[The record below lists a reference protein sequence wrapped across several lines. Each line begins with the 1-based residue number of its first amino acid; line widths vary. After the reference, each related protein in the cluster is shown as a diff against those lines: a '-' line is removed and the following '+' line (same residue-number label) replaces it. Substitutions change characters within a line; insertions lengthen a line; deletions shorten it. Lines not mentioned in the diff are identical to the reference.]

1 MLFNNPLLFNTNIQ
15 VFLSLLQ
22 NILGM
27 DYTVFLEWIGYL
39 ASVVIAI
46 SMAMN
51 SLVRFRVINLIGA
64 ALFSVYG
71 FLIGSIPVGLMNG
84 LIVIVDIYYLL
95 DFLSKKEVF
104 EAIEVDKNGRFLLKF
119 LTLYKKDIQK
129 AFPDFE
135 FDTNGCDVNFFVL
148 RNMTLAGLFL
158 ATHIDNGVLRVE
170 LDYAI
175 PEMRDFKSGKFMYAN
190 LTSRFIEMGYT
201 KLITKKLGK
210 KHNKYLKQIGFSDT
224 QDGMMEYSLV

>member
-1 MLFNNPLLFNTNIQ
+1 
-15 VFLSLLQ
+15 
-22 NILGM
+22 M
-27 DYTVFLEWIGYL
+27 DYTILLEWIGYL
-39 ASVVIAI
+39 ASVIIAI

-51 SLVRFRVINLIGA
+51 SLVRFRVINLVGA

-104 EAIEVDKNGRFLLKF
+104 EAIEADKDGRFLLKF
-119 LTLYKKDIQK
+119 LTLYRKDIQK
-129 AFPDFE
+129 LFPSFNDVP
-135 FDTNGCDVNFFVL
+135 NGCDVNFFVL
-148 RNMTLAGLFL
+148 RNMTLAGVFL
-158 ATHIDNGVLRVE
+158 ATHIDNGVLRIE
-170 LDYAI
+170 FDYAI

-190 LTSRFIEMGYT
+190 LAPRFIEMGYT
-201 KLITKKLGK
+201 KLVTRKLENR
-210 KHNKYLKQIGFSDT
+210 HNKYLRRIGFTET

>member
-1 MLFNNPLLFNTNIQ
+1 
-15 VFLSLLQ
+15 
-22 NILGM
+22 M
-27 DYTVFLEWIGYL
+27 DYTILLEWIGYL
-39 ASVVIAI
+39 ASVIIAI

-51 SLVRFRVINLIGA
+51 SLVRFRVINLVGA

-104 EAIEVDKNGRFLLKF
+104 EAIEADKEGRFLLKF
-119 LTLYKKDIQK
+119 LTLYRKDIQK
-129 AFPDFE
+129 LFPSFNDVP
-135 FDTNGCDVNFFVL
+135 NGCDVNFFVL
-148 RNMTLAGLFL
+148 RNMTLAGVFL
-158 ATHIDNGVLRVE
+158 ATHIDNGVLRIE

-190 LTSRFIEMGYT
+190 LAPRFIEMGYT
-201 KLITKKLGK
+201 KLVTRKLENR
-210 KHNKYLKQIGFSDT
+210 HNKYLRRIGFTET

>member
-1 MLFNNPLLFNTNIQ
+1 
-15 VFLSLLQ
+15 
-22 NILGM
+22 M
-27 DYTVFLEWIGYL
+27 DYTILLEWIGYL
-39 ASVVIAI
+39 ASVIIAI

-51 SLVRFRVINLIGA
+51 SLVRFRVINLVGA

-104 EAIEVDKNGRFLLKF
+104 EAIEADKDGRFLLKF
-119 LTLYKKDIQK
+119 LTLYRKDIQK
-129 AFPDFE
+129 LFPSFNDVP
-135 FDTNGCDVNFFVL
+135 NGCDVNFFVL
-148 RNMTLAGLFL
+148 RNMTLAGVFL
-158 ATHIDNGVLRVE
+158 ATHIDNGVLRIE

-190 LTSRFIEMGYT
+190 LAPRFIEMGYT
-201 KLITKKLGK
+201 KLVTRKLENR
-210 KHNKYLKQIGFSDT
+210 HNKYLRRIGFTET

>member
-1 MLFNNPLLFNTNIQ
+1 L
-15 VFLSLLQ
+15 
-22 NILGM
+22 
-27 DYTVFLEWIGYL
+27 LEWIGYL
-39 ASVVIAI
+39 ASVIIAI

-51 SLVRFRVINLIGA
+51 SLVRFRVINLVGA

-104 EAIEVDKNGRFLLKF
+104 EAIEADKEGRFLLKF
-119 LTLYKKDIQK
+119 LTLYRKDIQK
-129 AFPDFE
+129 LFPSFNDVP
-135 FDTNGCDVNFFVL
+135 NGCDVNFFVL
-148 RNMTLAGLFL
+148 RNMTLAGVFL
-158 ATHIDNGVLRVE
+158 ATHIDNGVLRIE

-190 LTSRFIEMGYT
+190 LAPRFIEMGYT
-201 KLITKKLGK
+201 KLVTRKLENR
-210 KHNKYLKQIGFSDT
+210 HNKYLRRIGFTET